1 MGASN
6 VFLWVITP
14 LVCAVAL
21 VLAAWRIAL
30 LYQPTGVPWWKRKRI
45 IAPLALAVPAL
56 VLTILAWLAWAP
68 LNLSQSQLSD
78 LDFAGLRA
86 YQQHVTDAASTFT
99 PWGVA
104 LVLLTVIMLGV
115 VIISMTN
122 DPPIPKRDDD
132 EDKPPTR

>member
-21 VLAAWRIAL
+21 VLAAWRVAL
-30 LYQPTGVPWWKRKRI
+30 LYQPTGVPWWRRKRI
-45 IAPLALAVPAL
+45 LAPLVLAVPAL
-56 VLTILAWLAWAP
+56 VLTILAWIAWAP
-68 LNLSQSQLSD
+68 LNLSQSQLNG

-86 YQQHVTDAASTFT
+86 YQQHVADAASAYT

-104 LVLLTVIMLGV
+104 LVLLTVVTLGI

-122 DPPIPKRDDD
+122 DPPVPKQDDD
-132 EDKPPTR
+132 ESNPPPQ

>member
-21 VLAAWRIAL
+21 VLAAWRVAL
-30 LYQPTGVPWWKRKRI
+30 LYQPTGVPWWRRKRI
-45 IAPLALAVPAL
+45 IAPLVLAVPAL
-56 VLTILAWLAWAP
+56 ALTILAWIAWAP
-68 LNLSQSQLSD
+68 LNLSQSQLNG

-86 YQQHVTDAASTFT
+86 YQQHVADAANAYT

-104 LVLLTVIMLGV
+104 LVLLTVVTLGV

-122 DPPIPKRDDD
+122 DPPVPKQDDD
-132 EDKPPTR
+132 ESNPPPQ